1 MSKVF
6 QIDHLA
12 RLSNL
17 KLSQKEKQK
26 YGAQIAGILAYVE
39 SLQSVKTDRGR
50 IIGQIAGLKNVWRDD
65 TLQWSLPDKDILANA
80 KNIHSGNF
88 QVKAMLENKDN

>member
-1 MSKVF
+1 MSKGF

-17 KLSQKEKQK
+17 KFSQKEKQK
-26 YGAQIAGILAYVE
+26 YSAQIASILAYME

-65 TLQWSLPDKDILANA
+65 TPQYSLSDKDILANA
-80 KNIHSGNF
+80 SSVHSGNF